1 MNEWSIVLPLSWPM
15 PTPKTKVNKILKQ
28 KMNKNKKTKKQNETH
43 SRSQFVGL
51 DLAQP
56 PDRETDQVIHWS
68 PRKYE
73 N

>member
-1 MNEWSIVLPLSWPM
+1 MNEWSFVLPPQTLPLSWLM

-28 KMNKNKKTKKQNETH
+28 KIKTRKQNETH

-56 PDRETDQVIHWS
+56 PERETDQVIHWS
-68 PRKYE
+68 PSKI
-73 N
+73 

>member
-1 MNEWSIVLPLSWPM
+1 MEYCAPALMAYANPQDQSEQNI
-15 PTPKTKVNKILKQ
+15 KT

-68 PRKYE
+68 PSKI
-73 N
+73 